1 MTYTTRVALANSV
14 PAAAVIQKGRALS
27 ELIGR
32 KTHVGGLKDACAK
45 LGFAQASLINK

>member
-1 MTYTTRVALANSV
+1 MTYTTRAALANSV

-32 KTHVGGLKDACAK
+32 KTHVGGLRDAHK
-45 LGFAQASLINK
+45 YQLEQASLINK

>member
-32 KTHVGGLKDACAK
+32 KTHVGGLHSYKAVY
-45 LGFAQASLINK
+45 QQVE